1 VKEKNYVLTP
11 EQEAEVAKVVAEGQA
26 KYAAISHI
34 VWESEIDAS
43 VFFEHELNA
52 DSNEPA

>member
-1 VKEKNYVLTP
+1 MIEKNYVLSP
-11 EQEAEVAKVVAEGQA
+11 EQEAEVARVLAEGAA

-34 VWESEIDAS
+34 VMESDLDAGP
-43 VFFEHELNA
+43 FFEHELNA